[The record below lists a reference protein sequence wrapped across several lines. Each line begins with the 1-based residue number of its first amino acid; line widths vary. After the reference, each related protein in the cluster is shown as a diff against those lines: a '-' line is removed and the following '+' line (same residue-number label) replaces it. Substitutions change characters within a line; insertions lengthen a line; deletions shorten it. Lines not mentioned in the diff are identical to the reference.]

1 MCALVE
7 TRDPLFWK
15 SPSETSGPLDCQLS
29 SSILGC
35 LQLKF
40 ILAIVWEKRL
50 VFRKLADIAAFSF
63 SLGLL
68 WVAMS
73 LTVFLIYIFLAFLK
87 GGGHVT
93 QWWPSGYPLGG
104 IWKKKKETFSS
115 CLESSCVTG
124 SCWRI
129 FESHYSWGSKPV
141 DKRPVRQRWQKGKR
155 KSMDSSSL
163 CRSSALNVDQ
173 NTC

>member
-104 IWKKKKETFSS
+104 IWKKIK
-115 CLESSCVTG
+115 
-124 SCWRI
+124 
-129 FESHYSWGSKPV
+129 
-141 DKRPVRQRWQKGKR
+141 KRPFLLAWNPVVWPGHAGGYLSHITHEAASLWIKGQYASAGR
-155 KSMDSSSL
+155 KERERAWIL
-163 CRSSALNVDQ
+163 AHFVEVLH
-173 NTC
+173 